1 MYVPSYCYTCV
12 RILLYV
18 SSYCCM
24 CPDSYCYICVLI
36 QVREKVDGTALNR
49 IAVKQPLPKVNAE
62 LADQI
67 MQRKA
72 ATEALKALG
81 GTDEEG
87 SSMPLK
93 ARDKEQVG

>member
-1 MYVPSYCYTCV
+1 MLPYMFPDTAIYVPSYCYI
-12 RILLYV
+12 R
-18 SSYCCM
+18 
-24 CPDSYCYICVLI
+24 VLV
-36 QVREKVDGTALNR
+36 QVREKVDGSALNR

-81 GTDEEG
+81 TGEEG

>member
-1 MYVPSYCYTCV
+1 M
-12 RILLYV
+12 
-18 SSYCCM
+18 
-24 CPDSYCYICVLI
+24 
-36 QVREKVDGTALNR
+36 NR

-81 GTDEEG
+81 TDEEG

>member
-1 MYVPSYCYTCV
+1 
-12 RILLYV
+12 
-18 SSYCCM
+18 
-24 CPDSYCYICVLI
+24 
-36 QVREKVDGTALNR
+36 VREKVDGTALNR